1 MNYVSSLHLDA
12 CNTVGADDGVY
23 IRVHTW
29 CTYDT
34 IRYDMQTCDQK
45 SRRLRTRLFY
55 LQFSFC

>member
-45 SRRLRTRLFY
+45 SDG
-55 LQFSFC
+55 QPA